1 MAIRTKTIEYTFGF
15 STATRGTGA
24 ATAFT
29 QIAALAIPE
38 TTSRTFRSVIL
49 QFFVPDADDTA
60 TSTTAVAMSIT
71 LGGAGASSATVT
83 QTLTNSGENYSM
95 MFWRDVTSYF
105 QTNYTGTSMTCDAS
119 VTITGP
125 QTINHSAKLIITY
138 EYDDSAATTRI
149 KTVRIPIDG
158 NNGAL
163 TTTLSTVGQADQI
176 PALDT
181 FLPEASKTYRDIF
194 FEVWGHTGTTAAAA
208 GTLTM
213 RYNGATSLTSGQYS
227 DVTGNNNTPSLNT
240 DRSIIRIDKL
250 LTTLGTAGANTV
262 QASVSSTTGCPF
274 NCIGGVLVVTYE
286 YDHDASTTIL
296 NSLQIPIIDEAG
308 WMGGTAAT
316 DKTRFKA
323 SYFIQEPGTIS
334 LVQSGVLFSCIDAGA
349 ITYVFNAGSQADRT
363 FTHPTTQRAGC
374 VFHTRR
380 VDSGA
385 TGGTG
390 ITLARGLN
398 DFTFDYYATSGTAGN
413 IGSNA
418 SGMLY
423 LNYISDKHT
432 DGDGVHAHTTSWIN
446 RPYLTGGLVQRLQY
460 TPNTVPIINETNYWI
475 VSTGFEIIMTTSGT
489 AAGSFGFAYQAEI
502 QSDESQAAG
511 WESFY
516 SSIYAS
522 DPEMGTSVIWARARP
537 NFKRYPNDTD
547 SARFNIETSRDYR
560 FDIPIN
566 TAAVFQSRQLATW
579 HSITYTIAG
588 TISGSNG
595 GTVSISAFRTDTG
608 EKIDTTSRTGDGAY
622 SITWY
627 DNTIP
632 VIVTAY
638 ESSTYK
644 GVSANQVAG
653 NTFDIDLSGGGG
665 GGGPTYYSYI

>member
-1 MAIRTKTIEYTFGF
+1 MAIRTKTIEYAFAF
-15 STATRGTGA
+15 STTTRASGS

-49 QFFVPDADDTA
+49 QFFVPDADDNA
-60 TSTTAVAMSIT
+60 TSTTAAATSIA
-71 LGGAGASSATVT
+71 LGGIGASSATIT
-83 QTLTNSGENYSM
+83 QTIANSGENYSM
-95 MFWRDVTSYF
+95 MFLRDVTSYF

-119 VTITGP
+119 ITISGP
-125 QTINHSAKLIITY
+125 QTINHCAKLIITY
-138 EYDDSAATTRI
+138 EYDDSAAATRI
-149 KTVRIPIDG
+149 KTVKIPIDG
-158 NNGAL
+158 NIGAL
-163 TTTLSTVGQADQI
+163 TTSLTTIGSANQI

-181 FLPEASKTYRDIF
+181 FLPESSKTYRDIF
-194 FEVWGHTGTTAAAA
+194 FEVWGHTGTTSAQS

-227 DVTGNNNTPSLNT
+227 ATTGTNNTPSLNT

-250 LTTLGTAGANTV
+250 LGTLGTAGANTV
-262 QASVSSTTGCPF
+262 EASVTSVTACPF
-274 NCIGGVLVVTYE
+274 NCIGGVLTVTYE
-286 YDHDASTTIL
+286 YDHSVSTTIL

-308 WMGGTAAT
+308 WMGGPTSA
-316 DKTRFKA
+316 DKSRFKA

-334 LVQSGVLFSCIDAGA
+334 LVQSGVLFACIDAGA
-349 ITYVFNAGSQADRT
+349 ITYVFNSGAQTDRT
-363 FTHPTTQRAGC
+363 FVHPATQRAGC

-385 TGGTG
+385 TGGAG

-398 DFTFDYYATSGTAGN
+398 NFTFDYYATSATEGN

-418 SGMLY
+418 SGLLY
-423 LNYISDKHT
+423 LNYTSDKHT
-432 DGDGVHAHTTSWIN
+432 NGDGVHAHTTSWVN
-446 RPYLTGGLVQRLQY
+446 LPYLTGGLVQRQAY

-475 VSTGFEIIMTTSGT
+475 VSTGFEITLITSGS
-489 AAGSFGFAYQAEI
+489 AAGSFGFAFQGEL
-502 QSDESQAAG
+502 QSDESAAAG
-511 WESFY
+511 WQDFY
-516 SSIYAS
+516 TAIYAS
-522 DPEMGTSVIWARARP
+522 DSEIGTSIMWARARP

-547 SARFNIETSRDYR
+547 TDRLNLETSRSYR
-560 FDIPIN
+560 FDNPI
-566 TAAVFQSRQLATW
+566 TATSIFQCRQLATW

-595 GTVSISAFRTDTG
+595 GTVNISAFRTDTG
-608 EKIDTTSRTGDGAY
+608 EKIDTTTRTGNGAY

-638 ESSTYK
+638 ESATYK

-653 NTFDIDLSGGGG
+653 NTFDINLNSGGG
-665 GGGPTYYSYI
+665 PSYYSYI

>member
-1 MAIRTKTIEYTFGF
+1 MAIRTKTIEYAFPF
-15 STATRGTGA
+15 STATRATAA
-24 ATAFT
+24 ATSFT

-49 QFFVPDADDTA
+49 QFFVPDADDIA
-60 TSTTAVAMSIT
+60 TSTTAVAMSIA
-71 LGGAGASSATVT
+71 LGGVAASAATLT

-95 MFWRDVTSYF
+95 MFWRDVTAYF

-125 QTINHSAKLIITY
+125 QTINHCAKLIITY

-149 KTVRIPIDG
+149 KTVKIPIDG
-158 NNGAL
+158 NIGAL
-163 TTTLSTVGQADQI
+163 TTALTTVGQASQI

-181 FLPEASKTYRDIF
+181 FLPESTKTYRDIF
-194 FEVWGHTGTTAAAA
+194 FEVWGHTGTTAAAS

-227 DVTGNNNTPSLNT
+227 DITGNNNTPSLNT
-240 DRSIIRIDKL
+240 DRTIIRIDKL
-250 LTTLGTAGANTV
+250 LGTLGTAGANTV
-262 QASVSSTTGCPF
+262 EASVTSVTACPF
-274 NCIGGVLVVTYE
+274 NCIGGLLVVTYE
-286 YDHDASTTIL
+286 YDHSASTTIL

-308 WMGGTAAT
+308 WIGGPTSA

-323 SYFIQEPGTIS
+323 SYFVQEPGTIS
-334 LVQSGVLFSCIDAGA
+334 LVQSGVLFSCTDAGA
-349 ITYVFNAGSQADRT
+349 ITYVFNAGAQADRT
-363 FTHPTTQRAGC
+363 FVHPATLRSGC
-374 VFHTRR
+374 VFSTRR

-385 TGGTG
+385 TGGAG

-398 DFTFDYYATSGTAGN
+398 DFTFDYYATSATAGN

-418 SGMLY
+418 SGLLY
-423 LNYISDKHT
+423 LNYTSGKHT
-432 DGDGVHAHTTSWIN
+432 SGDGVHAHTTSWIN
-446 RPYLTGGLVQRLQY
+446 LPYLTGGLVQRLQY

-475 VSTGFEIIMTTSGT
+475 VSTGFEIIMMTSGT
-489 AAGSFGFAYQAEI
+489 AADAFGLAFQAELLAG
-502 QSDESQAAG
+502 ESQGAG
-511 WESFY
+511 WQDFY

-522 DPEMGTSVIWARARP
+522 DSEMGTSVIWARAIP
-537 NFKRYPNDTD
+537 NYKRYPNDTD
-547 SARFNIETSRDYR
+547 TNRINIETSRDFR

-566 TAAVFQSRQLATW
+566 TSAIFQARQLATW

-608 EKIDTTSRTGDGAY
+608 EEIDTTSRTGNGAY

-638 ESSTYK
+638 ESATYK
-644 GVSANQVAG
+644 GISANQVAG
-653 NTFDIDLSGGGG
+653 NTFDINLASGGG
-665 GGGPTYYSYI
+665 PSYYSYV